1 MPADRTPPPAWRSA
15 ETYRPLL
22 GADAAVWAWEFGRRG
37 IARAENDQADEDLVG
52 GVPDLCFAGPG
63 PDGDPIPAVI
73 WCWQADPA
81 VPVFSVSPS
90 VSDDP
95 DAVDLQRLDLAVLV
109 VRTDDGGQHVVVSD
123 GPRRLRFA
131 VVEGD
136 VLASPVRCRY
146 LLPPHSMGVGS
157 LDSLR
162 MLVAL
167 RDTGQLPPLAGRS
180 PPKAG
185 RWIQIIQAHDARGQG
200 ASQRDIAMLLFGE
213 ARVHEDWAG
222 RSDYM
227 RMRVQ
232 RLLRAAEGLI
242 AGGYRALCG
251 LRPTRAEKPR
261 IVEVW
266 RSAAWRGGGL
276 SMLLYGSFLGTSWGL
291 AQYLH
296 GLCCLW

>member
-22 GADAAVWAWEFGRRG
+22 GADPAVWAWEFGRRG
-37 IARAENDQADEDLVG
+37 IARDARGHVAEDHVG

-73 WCWQADPA
+73 WRWQVDPSVA
-81 VPVFSVSPS
+81 VFSASPS
-90 VSDDP
+90 FSDDP
-95 DAVDLQRLDLAVLV
+95 DALDLRRSNLAVLV
-109 VRTDDGGQHVVVSD
+109 VRTDGGGQHVVVSD

-131 VVEGD
+131 IVEGD

-157 LDSLR
+157 LDGLR
-162 MLVAL
+162 AFVAL
-167 RDTGQLPPLAGRS
+167 RDTGRLPSIAGRS

-185 RWIQIIQAHDARGQG
+185 RWVQIIRAHDARGQG

-232 RLLRAAEGLI
+232 RLLRAAEDLV

-251 LRPTRAEKPR
+251 LRSARLETLK
-261 IVEVW
+261 VVDVW
-266 RSAAWRGGGL
+266 RSAAWRGGV
-276 SMLLYGSFLGTSWGL
+276 SMLLYGSFLGTSLGL
-291 AQYLH
+291 ARSLH
-296 GLCCLW
+296 GVCRLW